1 MQLFEFLQYDFMKNA
16 LLAVLIITPLFGI
29 LGTLIVNHRMAF
41 FSDALGHSAFT
52 GMAIG
57 VLFGIGNTSVSM
69 ILFAVVFAL
78 LLNYIRHK
86 NGWDMMGL
94 LFHKTFLQFLQV
106 LKTALSQNRTD
117 PPLLVR
123 FYRIIM
129 SRTGNQF
136 HIAVKT
142 TMKLN
147 HLFNLFTQGHICK

>member
-1 MQLFEFLQYDFMKNA
+1 
-16 LLAVLIITPLFGI
+16 
-29 LGTLIVNHRMAF
+29 
-41 FSDALGHSAFT
+41 
-52 GMAIG
+52 
-57 VLFGIGNTSVSM
+57 
-69 ILFAVVFAL
+69 
-78 LLNYIRHK
+78 
-86 NGWDMMGL
+86 MGL

-142 TMKLN
+142 TMKLY
-147 HLFNLFTQGHICK
+147 HLLNFFTQGHVCK